1 MQRKYVTFHQRRF
14 RLHFIDQFMETNLR
28 PLTDEANATIRND
41 YLAGQKPA
49 AIAKKI
55 GAKVATV
62 RQSIWRQKLTGERAA
77 LKEAAARTAGE
88 VIEDAR
94 KRHAE
99 KLTGILDAQIES
111 LVTDSE
117 RLRDGWPLAQDAA
130 GASSLM
136 RAKALFQDRALQYFG
151 LAAARDEPTPTIGIS
166 FFMGSLVEPAKT
178 TEAEAIM
185 IGNDAPVKS

>member
-1 MQRKYVTFHQRRF
+1 MTSNRQRVTAEQKA
-14 RLHFIDQFMETNLR
+14 I
-28 PLTDEANATIRND
+28 IKND
-41 YLAGQKPA
+41 YLAGQKPS
-49 AIAKKI
+49 AIAVKI
-55 GAKVATV
+55 GVKVATV
-62 RQSIWRQKLTGERAA
+62 RQMLWRQGLTEEREEI
-77 LKEAAARTAGE
+77 KEAATRTAGE
-88 VIEDAR
+88 VLEDAR
-94 KRHAE
+94 KRHAD